1 VPDERIGGIVAQ
13 TERGRVGDDYVLA
26 TGDEGAARLDL
37 LEEVYG
43 PSTRRACE
51 ERGLTDGMRV
61 ADIGCGTGWVSC
73 WLAERVGPAGA
84 VTGLDVSAD
93 QLALGRERAARRG
106 LENASFVEGSAY
118 EPGLPA
124 GAFDL
129 AFCRFLLCHLQ
140 RPGDA
145 LAQMAA
151 LLRPGGVLVVQ
162 DMVMSHMLTDPPT
175 RAYSRFVELAAT
187 LGEALGVDY
196 DVGRRLFGMFR
207 DLGLIELSV
216 SVHQPAFA
224 SGARKRLWE
233 HTFLEAAPGARAA
246 GIVDEDELDELVA
259 EFAEIGEDESTLVLQ
274 PPLLAVAGVTPGS
287 RPGPGR

>member
-1 VPDERIGGIVAQ
+1 VAQ
-13 TERGRVGDDYVLA
+13 TERARVGDDYVLA
-26 TGDEGAARLDL
+26 TGDEGATRLDL
-37 LEEVYG
+37 LDDVYG

-51 ERGLTDGMRV
+51 ERGLGEGMRV
-61 ADIGCGTGWVSC
+61 ADIGCGTGHVSC
-73 WLAERVGPAGA
+73 WFAERVGPAGA

-93 QLALGRERAARRG
+93 QLAIAYERAARRG
-106 LENASFVEGSAY
+106 LGNASFVEGTAY
-118 EPGLPA
+118 EPGLPT

-140 RPGDA
+140 RPAEA

-175 RAYSRFVELAAT
+175 RAYARFVELAAQ
-187 LGEALGVDY
+187 LGEVLGVDY

-207 DLGLIELSV
+207 ELGMTELSV

-224 SGARKRLWE
+224 GGARKRLWE
-233 HTFLEAAPGARAA
+233 HTVLEAAPGALAA
-246 GIVDEDELDELVA
+246 GIVAEDEFGELVA
-259 EFAEIGEDESTLVLQ
+259 EFDEIGEDESTLVLQ

-287 RPGPGR
+287 PPGPGR